1 MITVSGHMR
10 PAVLHTAADENRLE
24 ELIMEVQTAL
34 PVELPD
40 PAKQCASTQDRLL
53 SKRHWGSEAVA

>member
-1 MITVSGHMR
+1 MR

-40 PAKQCASTQDRLL
+40 PANQCASTQDRLL